1 MKKTWKLD
9 IDCPN
14 CAAKLERALTEVPGV
29 EAVTVNYIQKTVTL
43 TAADDAF
50 EAVTQAVLAKAAEV
64 EPDATIF
71 VEEKKTADRHALI
84 KKTWKLD
91 IDCPNCAAKLERA
104 LTEVPGVEAVTVN
117 YVQKTVTL
125 TAPGDTFEAV
135 TQAVLAKAAEVEPD
149 ATIFVEDPHPT
160 EEHDHEHHHEHS
172 HEHGHEH
179 GDGDANGRI
188 LLGRVGAAVA
198 MLVFCLL
205 IGRDSF
211 VSPFVALVAYLT
223 VGYDV
228 LLRALRNIR
237 RGEIFDE
244 NFLMAVAS
252 IGSMVMGEYPEAIAV
267 MALYQIGEYFQ
278 DKAVD
283 RSRASITQLMDIRPD
298 YANLTD
304 GTRVSPES
312 VAVGQLI
319 LVKPGEK
326 IPLDGEIT
334 EGSSSLNTTALT
346 GESLPRDVKP
356 GDSVLSGCVNLSGV
370 LTIRVTAAYGES
382 TVARILTLVEQSGES
397 KASTERFITRFA
409 RIYTPAVCLA
419 AVLLAVIPGL
429 ITGQWATWI
438 HRALTFLVISCPCAL
453 IISVPLTFFSGIGGA
468 SRQGIL
474 VKGAN
479 HLETLAAL
487 DTVVFDKTGTLTR
500 GAFSVAAVY
509 PAHMERDALIELA
522 ALAECY
528 SDHPISKSLKEAYG
542 KPVDATRVS
551 DVENLTG
558 RGIRAT
564 VDGKVIHAGSQRLME
579 EIGVDAPACKDIG
592 TIVYLAVDGAYAG
605 CVVIAD
611 TLKPTTAQAI
621 SDLKLSGVQRLVMLT
636 GDLKRVAEDIA
647 RRAGLNDVRAQL
659 LPGDKVAALESLLG
673 DNHQVA
679 FVGDGINDAPVLR
692 RADLGIAMGG
702 IGSDAAIEAA
712 DVVLMDDD
720 PLKLPHAIR
729 IARKTL
735 GIARQNIIF
744 ALGVKALVLVL
755 GALGI
760 ASMWLAVFADVGV
773 CMLAIL
779 NAMRAMRA

>member
-29 EAVTVNYIQKTVTL
+29 EAVAVNYVQKTVTL

-50 EAVTQAVLAKAAEV
+50 AAVTQAVLDKAAEV

-71 VEEKKTADRHALI
+71 VEGL
-84 KKTWKLD
+84 
-91 IDCPNCAAKLERA
+91 PAK
-104 LTEVPGVEAVTVN
+104 
-117 YVQKTVTL
+117 
-125 TAPGDTFEAV
+125 
-135 TQAVLAKAAEVEPD
+135 
-149 ATIFVEDPHPT
+149 
-160 EEHDHEHHHEHS
+160 EEHEHHEHEHEHEHGHS
-172 HEHGHEH
+172 HDHAHEHGHDHGHEH
-179 GDGDANGRI
+179 GEEANGRV
-188 LLGRVGAAVA
+188 LLGRVAAAVA
-198 MLVFCLL
+198 MVVFNLL
-205 IGRDSF
+205 IGRDSS
-211 VSPFVALVAYLT
+211 VSVLVMLAAYLVA
-223 VGYDV
+223 GYDV

-237 RGEIFDE
+237 KGDIFDE

-252 IGSMVMGEYPEAIAV
+252 LGSMLMGDYPEAVAV
-267 MALYQIGEYFQ
+267 MALYQVGEYFQ

-298 YANLTD
+298 YANLLENGD
-304 GTRVSPES
+304 ARRVSPETVS
-312 VAVGQLI
+312 VGDMI

-326 IPLDGEIT
+326 IPLDGEVV
-334 EGSSSLNTTALT
+334 EGASSLNTTALT

-382 TVARILTLVEQSGES
+382 TVARILTLVEQSGDS

-409 RIYTPAVCLA
+409 RIYTPVVCLA
-419 AVLLAVIPGL
+419 AVLLAVVPGL
-429 ITGQWATWI
+429 ITGQWMMWI

-468 SRQGIL
+468 SRQGVL

-487 DTVVFDKTGTLTR
+487 DTVVFDKTGTLTQ
-500 GAFSVAAVY
+500 GSFSVAEVY
-509 PAHMERDALIELA
+509 PAGMTRDELIELA

-528 SDHPISKSLKEAYG
+528 SDHPISRSLMEAHG
-542 KPVDATRVS
+542 KPVDHDRVS
-551 DVENLTG
+551 DVESLTG

-564 VDGKVIHAGSQRLME
+564 VDGKVVHAGSDRLMK
-579 EIGVDAPACKDIG
+579 EIGVDAPVCNDIG
-592 TIVYLAVDGAYAG
+592 TIVHLAVDGGYAG

-611 TLKPTTAQAI
+611 TVKPGSAQAI
-621 SDLKLSGVQRLVMLT
+621 SDLKLAGVRRLVMLT
-636 GDLKRVAEDIA
+636 GDLQRVAEDIA
-647 RRAGLNDVRAQL
+647 RRIGLTDVRAQL
-659 LPGDKVAALESLLG
+659 LPADKVTALEGLLG
-673 DNHQVA
+673 DAHTVA

-720 PLKLPHAIR
+720 PRKLPHAIR
-729 IARKTL
+729 LARRTL

-744 ALGVKALVLVL
+744 ALTVKAVVLVL

-779 NAMRAMRA
+779 NAMRAMRG

>member
-14 CAAKLERALTEVPGV
+14 CAAKLERALAEVPGV
-29 EAVTVNYIQKTVTL
+29 EAVTVNYVGKTVTL
-43 TAADDAF
+43 TAPDSDFA
-50 EAVTQAVLAKAAEV
+50 AVTQAILKKAAEV

-71 VEEKKTADRHALI
+71 VDDH
-84 KKTWKLD
+84 
-91 IDCPNCAAKLERA
+91 
-104 LTEVPGVEAVTVN
+104 
-117 YVQKTVTL
+117 
-125 TAPGDTFEAV
+125 
-135 TQAVLAKAAEVEPD
+135 
-149 ATIFVEDPHPT
+149 H
-160 EEHDHEHHHEHS
+160 EHDHDHAHEHGHGHG
-172 HEHGHEH
+172 HEHEHGHDHGHEH
-179 GDGDANGRI
+179 GEEADGKVLLIRVAVAVALLILGLVIGKGAVVSI
-188 LLGRVGAAVA
+188 LLMVA
-198 MLVFCLL
+198 GYL
-205 IGRDSF
+205 I
-211 VSPFVALVAYLT
+211 A
-223 VGYDV
+223 GYDV
-228 LLRALRNIR
+228 LLRALNNIR
-237 RGEIFDE
+237 RGDIFDE
-244 NFLMAVAS
+244 NFLMSVAS
-252 IGSMVMGEYPEAIAV
+252 LGSMLMGEFPEAIAV
-267 MALYQIGEYFQ
+267 MALYQVGEYFQ
-278 DKAVD
+278 DRAVD
-283 RSRASITQLMDIRPD
+283 RSRESITQLMDIRPD
-298 YANLTD
+298 YANLAD
-304 GTRVSPES
+304 GTRVSPEE
-312 VAVGQLI
+312 VTVGQLI

-326 IPLDGEIT
+326 IPLDGEVV
-334 EGSSSLNTTALT
+334 EGKSTLNTTALT
-346 GESLPRDVKP
+346 GESLPRGVAA
-356 GDSVLSGCVNLSGV
+356 GDQVLSGCVNLSGV
-370 LTIRVTAAYGES
+370 LTVRVTAAYGES
-382 TVARILTLVEQSGES
+382 TVARILELVEQSGES

-409 RIYTPAVCLA
+409 RVYTPAVCLA
-419 AVLLAVIPGL
+419 AVALAVIPGL
-429 ITGQWATWI
+429 ITGQWMTWI

-479 HLETLAAL
+479 HLETLSKL

-500 GAFSVAAVY
+500 GAFSVAEVY
-509 PAHMERDALIELA
+509 PVGMTRDELIELA
-522 ALAECY
+522 ALAEHY

-542 KPVDATRVS
+542 KPIDAARVA
-551 DVENLTG
+551 DMENLTG

-564 VDGKVIHAGSQRLME
+564 VDGKVIHAGSERLMQ
-579 EIGVDAPACKDIG
+579 EIGVTAAPCEDVG
-592 TIVYLAVDGAYAG
+592 TIVHLAVNNAYAG

-621 SDLKLSGVQRLVMLT
+621 SDLKLVGVQRLVMLT

-647 RRAGLNDVRAQL
+647 RKIGLTDVKAQL
-659 LPGDKVAALESLLG
+659 LPGDKVDALEALLG
-673 DNHQVA
+673 DAHQVA

-720 PLKLPHAIR
+720 PMKLPRAIR

-744 ALGVKALVLVL
+744 ALGVKAIVLVL

-779 NAMRAMRA
+779 NAMRAMRG